1 MTWCKQSSWSR
12 KQKSWLNVLGNGIQP
27 WWAPSP
33 SPKVL
38 PDRSPQTAGRTASAW
53 WRCWTQHGSG
63 CFLHSCWLQL
73 PSETCFPQTSMT
85 QCPRGRHKKNT
96 MSEKPL
102 RTASCPPADV
112 FIMMHSITT
121 LAGNT
126 PTSLPQS
133 PAQTPT
139 PSALSSGC
147 NVSPIPTKLQL
158 SSFSVKYLF
167 FPLQVPKEKRANIYC
182 AQILNSNDD
191 LILFSLAQLS
201 SVWLV
206 ASLLQQGASLVVQMV
221 KNLPAMQES
230 WVQSLGWEDP
240 LEKGMATHSSIL
252 AWRISWTAG
261 PGGLQSMGLQTVGHD
276 WMTNTFTQW
285 ISNTVAE

>member
-1 MTWCKQSSWSR
+1 
-12 KQKSWLNVLGNGIQP
+12 
-27 WWAPSP
+27 
-33 SPKVL
+33 
-38 PDRSPQTAGRTASAW
+38 
-53 WRCWTQHGSG
+53 
-63 CFLHSCWLQL
+63 
-73 PSETCFPQTSMT
+73 MT

-191 LILFSLAQLS
+191 LILFSLAQL
-201 SVWLV
+201 
-206 ASLLQQGASLVVQMV
+206 
-221 KNLPAMQES
+221 
-230 WVQSLGWEDP
+230 
-240 LEKGMATHSSIL
+240 
-252 AWRISWTAG
+252 
-261 PGGLQSMGLQTVGHD
+261 PGGSDGKESACNAGVLGSIPGLGRSLREGNGNPLQYSCLENSKDGGAWQVTVHGV
-276 WMTNTFTQW
+276 TKSR
-285 ISNTVAE
+285 I